1 MKIVH
6 HCFLCYIPQQLR
18 AACSIQTI
26 PIDGALCCSRPA
38 HAPVYIA
45 RIALHRVSGAGAP
58 PKGPPS
64 GDGGERKP
72 PPYHLRS
79 ISVTPP

>member
-1 MKIVH
+1 MKIIQ

-45 RIALHRVSGAGAP
+45 RIALHRVSGAGALQ
-58 PKGPPS
+58 KGSPS
-64 GDGGERKP
+64 GEVERAQA
-72 PPYHLRS
+72 
-79 ISVTPP
+79 SVLVFEINFWR

>member
-1 MKIVH
+1 MKNIQ
-6 HCFLCYIPQQLR
+6 HCILCYIPQQLR

-45 RIALHRVSGAGAP
+45 RIALHRVSGAGALQ
-58 PKGPPS
+58 KGSPS
-64 GDGGERKP
+64 GEEESAS
-72 PPYHLRS
+72 LRPS
-79 ISVTPP
+79 I